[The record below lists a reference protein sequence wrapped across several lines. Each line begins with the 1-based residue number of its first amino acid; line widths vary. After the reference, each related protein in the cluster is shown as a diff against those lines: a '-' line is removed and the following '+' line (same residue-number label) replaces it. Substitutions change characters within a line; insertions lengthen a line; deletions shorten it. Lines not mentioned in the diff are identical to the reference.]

1 MGNLLLSL
9 VELAGNLLEQSSHA
23 FLPVEH
29 VASLLVTFDVVLNF
43 LLEVLVNPL
52 VFQNAQHTF
61 VNFVVEYFVFVGK
74 VEVLPSEILSLE
86 GRLVKLALTHSD

>member
-43 LLEVLVNPL
+43 LLEILVNPL
-52 VFQNAQHTF
+52 VFQNTQEALVDLTVQHL
-61 VNFVVEYFVFVGK
+61 VLVGQL
-74 VEVLPSEILSLE
+74 EVLLSQVLP
-86 GRLVKLALTHSD
+86 L

>member
-9 VELAGNLLEQSSHA
+9 VELAGNLLEKSSHA

-52 VFQNAQHTF
+52 VFQNAQEALVDLTVQHL
-61 VNFVVEYFVFVGK
+61 VLVGQL
-74 VEVLPSEILSLE
+74 EVLLSQVLP
-86 GRLVKLALTHSD
+86 L